1 MFLEQAA
8 SSTFAPVPYTLFF
21 QKRRPL
27 MLGEDF
33 PVWLLKEA
41 VCWRM
46 KPTNDRGLYY
56 FMAPDGVGFF
66 GWEQSVVNK
75 NQDCFPKI

>member
-1 MFLEQAA
+1 
-8 SSTFAPVPYTLFF
+8 
-21 QKRRPL
+21 